1 MSHAV
6 RDNRQEL
13 NPRHFAGLIFLPLH
27 CRGKNYERGDEF
39 GAVISTVTDLGFT
52 SDDFLMR
59 TTFFFFFNFQ
69 AVYGNPE
76 WTHLEN
82 GTTLSHIL
90 EDESWVFQ
98 QILRWFG
105 NRSRLPSAAKKECF
119 CVFNIVG
126 GKGFTQH

>member
-1 MSHAV
+1 M

-13 NPRHFAGLIFLPLH
+13 NPRHLAGPIFLPLH
-27 CRGKNYERGDEF
+27 CRGKNYELEDEF

-52 SDDFLMR
+52 SDDFRCVELFL
-59 TTFFFFFNFQ
+59 FFLNFQ

-82 GTTLSHIL
+82 RTTLSHML
-90 EDESWVFQ
+90 EDESWVLK

-105 NRSRLPSAAKKECF
+105 DRSKLPSAAKKECS
-119 CVFNIVG
+119 CVFNIVR
-126 GKGFTQH
+126 GKSFTQH